1 MSENNN
7 SQGGQVKDAKTANR
21 EKFLES
27 PSGFMMPFSGNPTDD
42 VEISLDYGTQIHPMT
57 GVEFHHS
64 GMDFVCPDKPLF
76 AMASGTVVGL
86 GNDPVHDNYINIRYG
101 KYEVKYGHI
110 SEAYIPYGSP
120 VTAGQQVAKSGQFL
134 HLGVRFEGEEIN
146 PMDLLSIVYMNVI
159 QLASM
164 GIKGNPQ
171 LVDFGI
177 PVKTGYEKD
186 EQHIVEMMLRYLPEY
201 FSSITDGTYMPTS
214 RFENQL
220 RNVCGQA
227 ADRNYYFE
235 NVPTYGNPLG
245 LSPRSAP
252 LVGKLHSLLI
262 GDFLA
267 FMASRHQ
274 MYVPS
279 WDEAQKKNL
288 LNRFHPDLLPSIP

>member
-1 MSENNN
+1 MIMNNDHKQAEAQQN
-7 SQGGQVKDAKTANR
+7 AVNK

-27 PSGFMMPFSGNPTDD
+27 PSGFRMPFDGDQGND
-42 VEISLDYGTQIHPMT
+42 VEISLDYGQQIHPMT

-64 GMDFVCPDKPLF
+64 GIDLVCPERPLY
-76 AMASGTVVGL
+76 AMATGTVVGM
-86 GNDPVHDNYINIRYG
+86 GNDPVHDNYLTIRYG

-110 SEAYIPYGSP
+110 SEAYVGYGTP
-120 VTAGQQVAKSGQFL
+120 VVAGQQVGKSGSFL
-134 HLGVRFEGEEIN
+134 HIGVLFEKEEIN
-146 PMDLLSIVYMNVI
+146 PVDLLSIIYMNVL
-159 QLASM
+159 QLESM
-164 GIKGNPQ
+164 GIKGSPQ
-171 LVDFGI
+171 LADFGI
-177 PVKTGYEKD
+177 NVKTGYEKD
-186 EQHIVEMMLRYLPEY
+186 EQSIVDMMLRYLPEY
-201 FSSITDGTYMPTS
+201 FSSITEGTYLPTS

>member
-86 GNDPVHDNYINIRYG
+86 GNDPVHDNYIIIRYG

-120 VTAGQQVAKSGQFL
+120 VTAGQQVAKSGPFL
-134 HLGVRFEGEEIN
+134 HLGVRYEGEEIN
-146 PMDLLSIVYMNVI
+146 PTDLLSIVYMNVL

-171 LVDFGI
+171 FVDFGI

-186 EQHIVEMMLRYLPEY
+186 EQYIVEMMLRYLPEY
-201 FSSITDGTYMPTS
+201 ISALSAGSYRPS
-214 RFENQL
+214 ERFEASL
-220 RNVCGQA
+220 RNVFSQSV
-227 ADRNYYFE
+227 DRGYYFE
-235 NVPTYGNPLG
+235 DVPNLGNPLG
-245 LSPRSAP
+245 LTARSAP
-252 LVGKLHSLLI
+252 FVGKVHSLLI

-267 FMASRHQ
+267 FMGSRHNLF
-274 MYVPS
+274 VPS
-279 WDEAQKKNL
+279 WDDAQKKNL
-288 LNRFHPDLLPSIP
+288 LRMFPQDQASSTP